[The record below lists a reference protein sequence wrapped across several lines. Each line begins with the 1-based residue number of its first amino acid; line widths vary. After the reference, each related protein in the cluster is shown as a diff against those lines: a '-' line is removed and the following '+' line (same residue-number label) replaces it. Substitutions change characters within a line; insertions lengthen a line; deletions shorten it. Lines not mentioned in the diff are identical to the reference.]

1 MRTPPARPTLLRP
14 KGVTIT
20 LEKPVLLVD
29 SREKTPYTFG
39 PFQKWFAGIERRAL
53 RVGDYSIEGLED
65 RIAVERKTVED
76 LFNSCSPLSSREAFV
91 RACARLGRLEFAALV
106 IEGSLEDIL
115 EGFTCSNMHPNAVLG
130 TLEALAVRWGI
141 QPWFAGTPD
150 LAEELTACLLH
161 KAYQLA
167 TLKRKR
173 LPCRFV
179 EGDI

>member
-1 MRTPPARPTLLRP
+1 MRIPPKRPTLLRP
-14 KGVTIT
+14 KGVTVK

-29 SREKTPYTFG
+29 SREKFPYSFE
-39 PFQKWFAGIERRAL
+39 PFRRWFAGIERRAL

-91 RACARLGRLEFAALV
+91 RACARLGKLDFAALV
-106 IEGSLEDIL
+106 IEGSLEEIL
-115 EGFTCSNMHPNAVLG
+115 EGMTCSGMHPNAVLG

-141 QPWFAGTPD
+141 QPWFAGTPE
-150 LAEELTACLLH
+150 LGEELTACLLH

-167 TLKRKR
+167 TLQRGH
-173 LPCRFV
+173 LPRRFV